1 MISSDVDASGQSS
14 DSGGGL
20 WQLLSRHR
28 RSLAVTLRRCDL
40 SCRVLLRVRMLYYL
54 RQEVIGDQADR
65 ILDGSDCRWVQTPP
79 TPQRSL
85 QFRLFKARFGGPKQR
100 I

>member
-1 MISSDVDASGQSS
+1 MWTPPASRPTVNA
-14 DSGGGL
+14 DSGSS
-20 WQLLSRHR
+20 SRYR
-28 RSLAVTLRRCDL
+28 RSLTVTLCRWDL

-65 ILDGSDCRWVQTPP
+65 ILDGSDCRWVHTPP

-85 QFRLFKARFGGPKQR
+85 QFQLLKARFGGPKRR